1 MNDFE
6 KLLHILMEAEKEEK
20 EGKEGKEEKEN
31 AAKEASKKTYEIY
44 SELCEAGFNEEQA
57 FELLTIFIEN
67 ALW

>member
-6 KLLHILMEAEKEEK
+6 KLLRILMEAEK

-31 AAKEASKKTYEIY
+31 VAKEASKKTYEIY

-57 FELLTIFIEN
+57 FELLTILIEKVY
-67 ALW
+67 

>member
-20 EGKEGKEEKEN
+20 KEKEEEESD
-31 AAKEASKKTYEIY
+31 AKKVSKMTYEIY

-57 FELLTIFIEN
+57 FELLTILIEN
-67 ALW
+67 AL

>member
-1 MNDFE
+1 MEDKVMNDFE

-20 EGKEGKEEKEN
+20 EEKEN
-31 AAKEASKKTYEIY
+31 VAKEAAKKTYEIY

-67 ALW
+67 VL